1 MAVHNVIIDPVT
13 RIEGHL
19 RIQAYARP
27 DGRGGGTIQSPGL
40 SSSTMVRGV
49 ERILQGRDPRDAWAF
64 TQRICGVCTVVHGLT
79 AVRAVENAVGIKVPK
94 NADYIRN
101 MMIGAQ
107 YVHDHVMHFYHLH
120 SLDWVDVESALKA
133 NPAVTARL
141 ARHNNPSYKPNKG
154 ALPDAAYF
162 QTVLNN
168 LNNGLVNRGQ
178 LGLFSNAYWG
188 HPAYK
193 MNPEQNLLLLS
204 HYLESLAWARDVV
217 KLHAIFGG
225 KDPHPNLVVGG
236 MPCSVST
243 NTGAISLEQGGTSLN
258 AQGFA
263 TVQTAVTRM
272 QEFVNQVYLPD
283 VLLLARV
290 YKDWAKY
297 GATVGNFMAFGDFPD
312 PALVRNELVDQAMDY
327 PAAYVMPQGV
337 IWAGRPKTVVPFDPA
352 NVTENVAHAWY
363 SGSRNG
369 VHPSQGTTVL
379 NYTGPRPDNPTAYML
394 DEDSQ
399 YSWIK
404 SPRYQGQPMEVGP
417 LAHILIMHGRNTLPT
432 DKLVR
437 SYVRSYWTQ
446 DLGLDFS
453 QLNSTLGRIF
463 CRMLETKIIADQIAG
478 RPAGPEAHR
487 EGHEGRQDDREERIE
502 AHEGRRGD
510 RKERSEG
517 RGGRRGDR
525 EDRGEGHEGRQDER
539 EERTEA
545 YAGWYALYYAGRSGK
560 HFHPKAFE
568 MVANARNKVGFGYTE
583 APRGALGHWI
593 QIGADGMISNYQCV
607 VASQWNAGPRDGN
620 GTAGPYEFALKGHD
634 LANLKKPLEVLRTI
648 HSFDPCIGCA
658 VHILDSDGE
667 PLVEIEVK
675 HLATV

>member
-27 DGRGGGTIQSPGL
+27 DGKGGGTIQSPGL

-79 AVRAVENAVGIKVPK
+79 SVRAVENAAGIKVPK

-120 SLDWVDVESALKA
+120 ALDWVDVASALTA
-133 NPAVTARL
+133 SPAATATL
-141 ARHNNPSYKPNKG
+141 AAHNNPTYKPNKG

-162 QTVLNN
+162 QTVLTN

-178 LGLFSNAYWG
+178 PGLFANGYWG
-188 HPAYK
+188 HSAYK
-193 MNPEQNLLLLS
+193 LSPEQNLLLLS
-204 HYLESLAWARDVV
+204 HYLESLAWAREVV

-225 KDPHPNLVVGG
+225 KDPHPSLVVGG

-243 NTGAISLEQGGTSLN
+243 NTGAISERRGGTSLN
-258 AQGFA
+258 ARGFA

-272 QEFVNQVYLPD
+272 QQFVNQVYMPD
-283 VLLLARV
+283 VLLLASA
-290 YKDWAKY
+290 YKDWTKY
-297 GATVGNFMAFGDFPD
+297 GATAGNFLSFGEFPD
-312 PALVRNELVDQAMDY
+312 PSLVKNESVDQAMDY
-327 PAAYVMPQGV
+327 PAAYVLPQGV
-337 IWAGRPKTVVPFDPA
+337 IWAGRPNTVVHFDPA
-352 NVTENVAHAWY
+352 QVTENVAHAWY
-363 SGSRNG
+363 LGSAQG

-379 NYTGPRPDNPTAYML
+379 NYTGPQPDSPATYML
-394 DEDSQ
+394 DEGSQ

-404 SPRYQGQPMEVGP
+404 SPRYQGQSMEVGP
-417 LAHILIMHGRNTLPT
+417 LAHVMIMHGRNTQPT

-437 SYVRSYWTQ
+437 SFVDTYWTKG
-446 DLGLDFS
+446 LGLNFS

-463 CRMLETKIIADQIAG
+463 ARMLETKIIADQMAG
-478 RPAGPEAHR
+478 RAADPGAGTA
-487 EGHEGRQDDREERIE
+487 
-502 AHEGRRGD
+502 
-510 RKERSEG
+510 
-517 RGGRRGDR
+517 
-525 EDRGEGHEGRQDER
+525 
-539 EERTEA
+539 A
-545 YAGWYALYYAGRSGK
+545 YAGWYPIYYAARAGN
-560 HFHPKAFE
+560 HFNSDAFA
-568 MVANARNKVGFGYTE
+568 MVAAAKNKVGFGYTE

-593 QIGADGMISNYQCV
+593 QIGADGMIANYQCV

-620 GTAGPYEFALKGHD
+620 STPGPYEFALTGHV
-634 LANLKKPLEVLRTI
+634 LANLQKPLEVLRTI

-658 VHILDSDGE
+658 VHILDPEGE
-667 PLVEIEVK
+667 PLVQVEVQ
-675 HLATV
+675 HMSGV

>member
-1 MAVHNVIIDPVT
+1 
-13 RIEGHL
+13 
-19 RIQAYARP
+19 
-27 DGRGGGTIQSPGL
+27 
-40 SSSTMVRGV
+40 MVRGV
-49 ERILQGRDPRDAWAF
+49 ERILQGRDPRDAWVF

-79 AVRAVENAVGIKVPK
+79 AVRAVENAAGIKVPK

-120 SLDWVDVESALKA
+120 SLDWVDVASALTA
-133 NPAVTARL
+133 SPAATASL
-141 ARHNNPSYKPNKG
+141 ARRNNPDYKPNKG
-154 ALPDAAYF
+154 TLPDAAYF

-168 LNNGLVNRGQ
+168 LNSGLVNRGQ
-178 LGLFSNAYWG
+178 MGLFSNAYWG

-193 MNPEQNLLLLS
+193 LSPEQNLLLLS

-243 NTGAISLEQGGTSLN
+243 NTGDINLAQGGTSLN

-283 VLLLARV
+283 VLLLAQV
-290 YKDWAKY
+290 YKNWAKY
-297 GATVGNFMAFGDFPD
+297 GATAGNFMGFGDFPD

-327 PAAYVMPQGV
+327 PASYVMPQGV
-337 IWAGRPKTVVPFDPA
+337 IWAGRLKTVVPFDPA

-363 SGSRNG
+363 SGSAQG

-379 NYTGPRPDNPTAYML
+379 NYTGPKPDNPAAYML
-394 DEDSQ
+394 DEDSK

-417 LAHILIMHGRNTLPT
+417 LAHILLMHGRNTLPT

-437 SYVRSYWTQ
+437 SYVKTYWTE
-446 DLGLDFS
+446 GLDLDFD

-478 RPAGPEAHR
+478 RPAQRDAHR
-487 EGHEGRQDDREERIE
+487 DAPVEG
-502 AHEGRRGD
+502 
-510 RKERSEG
+510 
-517 RGGRRGDR
+517 
-525 EDRGEGHEGRQDER
+525 
-539 EERTEA
+539 
-545 YAGWYALYYAGRSGK
+545 YAGWYPSYYAGRSGK
-560 HFHPKAFE
+560 HFHPDAFT

-620 GTAGPYEFALKGHD
+620 GTVGPYEFALVGHK
-634 LANLKKPLEVLRTI
+634 LADLKKPLEVLRTI

-658 VHILDSDGE
+658 VHILDPDGE
-667 PLVEIEVK
+667 PLVEIEVN

>member
-1 MAVHNVIIDPVT
+1 MAGHNVIIDPVT

-27 DGRGGGTIQSPGL
+27 DGRGGGTIHSPGL

-49 ERILQGRDPRDAWAF
+49 ERILQGRDPRDAWVF

-79 AVRAVENAVGIKVPK
+79 AVRAVENAAGIKVPK

-120 SLDWVDVESALKA
+120 SLDWVDVASALTA
-133 NPAVTARL
+133 SPAATASL
-141 ARHNNPSYKPNKG
+141 ARRNNPDYKPNKG
-154 ALPDAAYF
+154 TLPDAAYF

-168 LNNGLVNRGQ
+168 LNSGLVNRGQ
-178 LGLFSNAYWG
+178 MGLFSNAYWG

-193 MNPEQNLLLLS
+193 LSPEQNLLLLS

-243 NTGAISLEQGGTSLN
+243 NTGDINLAQGGTSLN

-283 VLLLARV
+283 VLLLAQV
-290 YKDWAKY
+290 YKNWAKY
-297 GATVGNFMAFGDFPD
+297 GATAGNFMGFGDFPD

-327 PAAYVMPQGV
+327 PASYVMPQGV
-337 IWAGRPKTVVPFDPA
+337 IWAGRLKTVVPFDPA

-363 SGSRNG
+363 SGSAQG

-379 NYTGPRPDNPTAYML
+379 NYTGPKPDNPAAYML
-394 DEDSQ
+394 DEDSK

-417 LAHILIMHGRNTLPT
+417 LAHILLMHGRNTLPT

-437 SYVRSYWTQ
+437 SYVKTYWTE
-446 DLGLDFS
+446 GLDLDFD

-478 RPAGPEAHR
+478 RPAQRDAHR
-487 EGHEGRQDDREERIE
+487 DAPVEG
-502 AHEGRRGD
+502 
-510 RKERSEG
+510 
-517 RGGRRGDR
+517 
-525 EDRGEGHEGRQDER
+525 
-539 EERTEA
+539 
-545 YAGWYALYYAGRSGK
+545 YAGWYPSYYAGRSGK
-560 HFHPKAFE
+560 HFHPDAFT

-620 GTAGPYEFALKGHD
+620 GTVGPYEFALVGHK
-634 LANLKKPLEVLRTI
+634 LADLKKPLEVLRTI

-658 VHILDSDGE
+658 VHILDPDGE
-667 PLVEIEVK
+667 PLVEIEVN

>member
-1 MAVHNVIIDPVT
+1 MAGHNVIIDPVT

-27 DGRGGGTIQSPGL
+27 DGHGGGTINSPGL

-49 ERILQGRDPRDAWAF
+49 ERILQGRDPRDAWVF
-64 TQRICGVCTVVHGLT
+64 TQRICGVCTVVHGVT

-120 SLDWVDVESALKA
+120 SLDWVDVASALTA
-133 NPAVTARL
+133 NPAAAASL
-141 ARHNNPSYKPNKG
+141 ARRNNPDYKPNKG

-168 LNNGLVNRGQ
+168 LNSGLVNRGQ
-178 LGLFSNAYWG
+178 MGLFSNAYWG

-193 MNPEQNLLLLS
+193 LNPEQNLLLLS

-243 NTGAISLEQGGTSLN
+243 NTGDINLAQGGTALN
-258 AQGFA
+258 DLGFA

-272 QEFVNQVYLPD
+272 QDFVNQVYLPD

-290 YKDWAKY
+290 YKDWANV
-297 GATVGNFMAFGDFPD
+297 GSTVGNFMAFGDFPD

-352 NVTENVAHAWY
+352 KVTENVAHAWY
-363 SGSRNG
+363 AGSDHG

-379 NYTGPRPDNPTAYML
+379 NYTGPQPDDPANYML
-394 DEDSQ
+394 DEESK

-417 LAHILIMHGRNTLPT
+417 LAHILIMHGRNTQPT

-437 SYVRSYWTQ
+437 HYVETYWSK
-446 DLGLDFS
+446 GLDLDFK

-463 CRMLETKIIADQIAG
+463 ARMLETKIIADQIAG
-478 RPAGPEAHR
+478 RPADREAHA
-487 EGHEGRQDDREERIE
+487 EG
-502 AHEGRRGD
+502 
-510 RKERSEG
+510 
-517 RGGRRGDR
+517 
-525 EDRGEGHEGRQDER
+525 
-539 EERTEA
+539 
-545 YAGWYALYYAGRSGK
+545 YAGWYSSYYAGRSGR
-560 HFHPKAFE
+560 HFHPEAFT

-607 VASQWNAGPRDGN
+607 VASQWNAGPRDDN
-620 GTAGPYEFALKGHD
+620 GTVGPYEFALTGHK
-634 LANLKKPLEVLRTI
+634 LADLKKPLEVLRTI

-658 VHILDSDGE
+658 VHILDPDGE
-667 PLVEIEVK
+667 PLVEVEVN

>member
-19 RIQAYARP
+19 RIQAYAKP
-27 DGRGGGTIQSPGL
+27 DGKGGGTIQSPGL

-79 AVRAVENAVGIKVPK
+79 SVRAVENAAGIKVPK

-120 SLDWVDVESALKA
+120 SLDWVDVASALTA
-133 NPAVTARL
+133 NPAATATL
-141 ARHNNPSYKPNKG
+141 AARNNPTYKPNRG

-162 QTVLNN
+162 QTVLNS
-168 LNNGLVNRGQ
+168 LNSGLVNRGQ
-178 LGLFSNAYWG
+178 LGLFSNGYWG

-193 MNPEQNLLLLS
+193 LSPEQNLLLLS
-204 HYLESLAWARDVV
+204 HYLESLAWAREVV

-225 KDPHPNLVVGG
+225 KDPHPSLVVGG

-243 NTGAISLEQGGTSLN
+243 NTGAISESRGGTSLN

-272 QEFVNQVYLPD
+272 QQFVNQVYMPD
-283 VLLLARV
+283 VLLLASV
-290 YKDWAKY
+290 YKDWTKY
-297 GATVGNFMAFGDFPD
+297 GATAGNFLSFGEFPD
-312 PALVRNELVDQAMDY
+312 PSLVRNEGVDQAMDY
-327 PAAYVMPQGV
+327 PAAYVLPQGV
-337 IWAGRPKTVVPFDPA
+337 IWAGRPTTVVPFDPA
-352 NVTENVAHAWY
+352 AVTENVAHAWY
-363 SGSRNG
+363 VGSAQG
-369 VHPSQGTTVL
+369 MHPSQGTTLL
-379 NYTGPRPDNPTAYML
+379 NYTGPQPDSPATYIL
-394 DEDSQ
+394 DEGSQ

-417 LAHILIMHGRNTLPT
+417 LAHIMIMHGRNTQPT

-437 SYVRSYWTQ
+437 SLVDTHWTRG
-446 DLGLDFS
+446 LGLSFG

-463 CRMLETKIIADQIAG
+463 ARMLETKIIADQMAG
-478 RPAGPEAHR
+478 RAADTVAG
-487 EGHEGRQDDREERIE
+487 
-502 AHEGRRGD
+502 
-510 RKERSEG
+510 
-517 RGGRRGDR
+517 
-525 EDRGEGHEGRQDER
+525 
-539 EERTEA
+539 TTA
-545 YAGWYALYYAGRSGK
+545 YAGWYSIYYAARSGK
-560 HFHPKAFE
+560 HFNANAFA
-568 MVANARNKVGFGYTE
+568 MVAAAKNKVGFGYTE

-593 QIGADGMISNYQCV
+593 QIGADGMIANYQCV

-620 GTAGPYEFALKGHD
+620 GTAGPYEFALTGHV
-634 LANLKKPLEVLRTI
+634 LANLQKPLEVLRTI

-658 VHILDSDGE
+658 VHILDPDGE
-667 PLVEIEVK
+667 SLVQVDVK
-675 HLATV
+675 HLAEV

>member
-27 DGRGGGTIQSPGL
+27 DGQGGGTIQSPGL

-49 ERILQGRDPRDAWAF
+49 ERILQGRDPRDAWVF

-79 AVRAVENAVGIKVPK
+79 SVRAVENAAGIKVPK

-101 MMIGAQ
+101 LMIGAQ

-120 SLDWVDVESALKA
+120 ALDWVDVVSALKA
-133 NPAVTARL
+133 NPAATATL
-141 ARHNNPSYKPNKG
+141 AARNNPNYKPNRG

-193 MNPEQNLLLLS
+193 LSPEQNLLLLS

-243 NTGAISLEQGGTSLN
+243 NTGAVSEDHGGTSLN
-258 AQGFA
+258 TQGFA
-263 TVQTAVTRM
+263 TVKTAVTRM

-283 VLLLARV
+283 VLLLASV
-290 YKDWAKY
+290 YKDWTKF
-297 GATVGNFMAFGDFPD
+297 GSTVGNFLSYGEFPD
-312 PALVRNELVDQAMDY
+312 PALVRNEGVDQAMDY
-327 PAAYVMPQGV
+327 PAAYVLPQGV
-337 IWAGRPKTVVPFDPA
+337 IWAGQPNTVVPFDPA

-363 SGSRNG
+363 TGSAQG

-379 NYTGPRPDNPTAYML
+379 NYTGPKPDNPAAYML
-394 DEDSQ
+394 DEGSQ

-417 LAHILIMHGRNTLPT
+417 LAHILIMHGRNTQPT

-437 SYVRSYWTQ
+437 RYVNTYWTQ
-446 DLGLDFS
+446 GLGLTFG

-463 CRMLETKIIADQIAG
+463 ARMLETKIIADQIAG
-478 RPAGPEAHR
+478 RLADAASGTA
-487 EGHEGRQDDREERIE
+487 
-502 AHEGRRGD
+502 
-510 RKERSEG
+510 
-517 RGGRRGDR
+517 
-525 EDRGEGHEGRQDER
+525 
-539 EERTEA
+539 A
-545 YAGWYALYYAGRSGK
+545 YAGWYPLYYAGRSGK
-560 HFHPKAFE
+560 HFNPNAFT

-620 GTAGPYEFALKGHD
+620 GTAGPYEFALTGHV
-634 LANLKKPLEVLRTI
+634 LADLKKPLEVLRTI

-658 VHILDSDGE
+658 VHILDPDGE
-667 PLVEIEVK
+667 PLVEIEVN